1 MAEEL
6 KAWFDKRFFD
16 GFADALAQEAG
27 SFDRKAFVREARKEL
42 DDLELMDRLRRAA
55 DLCGKHLPGGF
66 GEQLAVIRAVMPRYA
81 GEFRALIGPEFVA
94 RFGRHDPKQALPA
107 LAELTCHGSGE
118 FAIRH
123 FLKDDFTKTM
133 AQMKRW
139 SRDRNHHVRRL
150 ASEGCR
156 PRLPWSFRLECLI
169 DDPAPAF
176 PILEALKADPEL
188 YVRKSVANHLNDIAK
203 DHPDRMLDLI
213 ETWDRQNDHTAWI
226 MRHGCRSLIKSGN
239 ERALALLGFSG
250 KPEVDVTDMV
260 VKPSVVPW
268 GGTVEIAFGVTS
280 TSAKAQRLAVD
291 YVVHF
296 MKANGQ
302 TAPKVFKLKALDLAA
317 GQSVSL
323 GAKRSFQERTTRRH
337 YPGQSWHRGPDQR
350 RLLWSRGLHSYG
362 TGRGLLSGFRKTV

>member
-16 GFADALAQEAG
+16 GFADALAGEAAA
-27 SFDRKAFVREARKEL
+27 FERKAFVREARKGL

-55 DLCGKHLPGGF
+55 DLCGRHLPGSF

-94 RFGRHDPKQALPA
+94 RFGRDDPRQSLPA
-107 LAELTCHGSGE
+107 LAELTCHGSAE

-123 FLKDDFTKTM
+123 FLKDDFAKTM

-156 PRLPWSFRLECLI
+156 PRLPWSFRLEPLI
-169 DDPAPAF
+169 EDPAPAF

-213 ETWDRQNDHTAWI
+213 ERWDRKNDHTAWI
-226 MRHGCRSLIKSGN
+226 MRHGCRSLIKKGN

-250 KPEVDVTDMV
+250 TPQVTVTDLV
-260 VKPSVVPW
+260 VEPSAVPW
-268 GGTVEIAFGVTS
+268 EGTVTISFAVTS
-280 TSAKAQRLAVD
+280 TTATAQRLAVD
-291 YVVHF
+291 YVLHF

-317 GQSVSL
+317 GESISL
-323 GAKRSFQERTTRRH
+323 NARRSLQERTTRRH
-337 YPGQSWHRGPDQR
+337 YPGRHAIEIQINGVSCGRTTFD
-350 RLLWSRGLHSYG
+350 LLAP
-362 TGRGLLSGFRKTV
+362 

>member
-16 GFADALAQEAG
+16 GFANALVAEAG
-27 SFDRKAFVREARKEL
+27 SFDRKAFVREARKGL

-66 GEQLAVIRAVMPRYA
+66 GEQLAVIRAVMPQYA

-94 RFGRHDPKQALPA
+94 RFGRDDAKQSLPA
-107 LAELTCHGSGE
+107 LAELTCHGSAE

-123 FLKDDFTKTM
+123 FLKDDFAGIM

-156 PRLPWSFRLECLI
+156 PRLPWSFRLERLV

-250 KPEVDVTDMV
+250 KPEVDVTDLVM
-260 VKPSVVPW
+260 KPSAVPW

-302 TAPKVFKLKALDLAA
+302 TAPKVFKLKALDLDA
-317 GQSVSL
+317 GQSISL
-323 GAKRSFQERTTRRH
+323 GAKRSFEERTTRRH
-337 YPGQSWHRGPDQR
+337 YPGRHGIEIQINGVSCGQTGFKLLAPD
-350 RLLWSRGLHSYG
+350 
-362 TGRGLLSGFRKTV
+362 